1 MKLYRLMVSILCMAL
16 LMVLW
21 GCFPCVAEILV
32 RDGHVTGG
40 KDIDRKSF
48 TYDFALPAEIKHV
61 KQYKTELISMNLS
74 HVASVLEGFTQKP
87 RSGDSWGIMNSSQ
100 WPCTNFCYFEQNGKS
115 RDISQ
120 TNLAQELGIDK
131 STLSRFLTEKTNK
144 LSSDCLVAI
153 AGYFGVSTDFL
164 LGLTNIATR
173 KNYDIEALGLS
184 ASAAANLAQGRVRQ
198 EVVSQLLENL
208 KFAELTQQIAL
219 YQQGF
224 LASGVAAQ
232 NQFYSSMS
240 SLLLEHGKAHPEDRD
255 AAKEAVQQIQ
265 AFKRPIYADE
275 VDSMTRSFR
284 QILSEMK
291 QDGPERAKQSAITVK
306 ESLKESTDLLPR
318 ENGGLSVSPEG
329 VMNMLAMGLDQ
340 IEVPEAYRAEM
351 GAATDGLKQAISDY
365 FTTMYTIHMK
375 ELTLNERNTL
385 PDDSKQK
392 P

>member
-1 MKLYRLMVSILCMAL
+1 MQDKWLPGTLREKIRDLC
-16 LMVLW
+16 
-21 GCFPCVAEILV
+21 
-32 RDGHVTGG
+32 
-40 KDIDRKSF
+40 
-48 TYDFALPAEIKHV
+48 
-61 KQYKTELISMNLS
+61 
-74 HVASVLEGFTQKP
+74 
-87 RSGDSWGIMNSSQ
+87 
-100 WPCTNFCYFEQNGKS
+100 KS

-164 LGLTNIATR
+164 LGLTNIAVR

-198 EVVSQLLENL
+198 DVVCQLLENPR
-208 KFAELTQQIAL
+208 FAELTQQIAL
-219 YQQGF
+219 FQQGF

-255 AAKEAVQQIQ
+255 AAKEAFQQIQ

-291 QDGPERAKQSAITVK
+291 QDGP
-306 ESLKESTDLLPR
+306 
-318 ENGGLSVSPEG
+318 
-329 VMNMLAMGLDQ
+329 
-340 IEVPEAYRAEM
+340 
-351 GAATDGLKQAISDY
+351 
-365 FTTMYTIHMK
+365 
-375 ELTLNERNTL
+375 
-385 PDDSKQK
+385 
-392 P
+392 

>member
-1 MKLYRLMVSILCMAL
+1 MQDKWLPGTLREKIRDLC
-16 LMVLW
+16 
-21 GCFPCVAEILV
+21 
-32 RDGHVTGG
+32 
-40 KDIDRKSF
+40 
-48 TYDFALPAEIKHV
+48 
-61 KQYKTELISMNLS
+61 
-74 HVASVLEGFTQKP
+74 
-87 RSGDSWGIMNSSQ
+87 
-100 WPCTNFCYFEQNGKS
+100 KS

-164 LGLTNIATR
+164 LGLTNIAVR

-198 EVVSQLLENL
+198 DVVCQLLENPR
-208 KFAELTQQIAL
+208 FAELTQQIAL

-275 VDSMTRSFR
+275 VDSMIRSFR

-291 QDGPERAKQSAITVK
+291 QVGPERAKQSA
-306 ESLKESTDLLPR
+306 DLLPR

-385 PDDSKQK
+385 PDDSKRK

>member
-1 MKLYRLMVSILCMAL
+1 MQDKWLPGTLRERIRDLC
-16 LMVLW
+16 
-21 GCFPCVAEILV
+21 
-32 RDGHVTGG
+32 
-40 KDIDRKSF
+40 
-48 TYDFALPAEIKHV
+48 
-61 KQYKTELISMNLS
+61 
-74 HVASVLEGFTQKP
+74 
-87 RSGDSWGIMNSSQ
+87 
-100 WPCTNFCYFEQNGKS
+100 KS

-318 ENGGLSVSPEG
+318 ENGGLSVLPEG

>member
-1 MKLYRLMVSILCMAL
+1 MQEKWLPGTLRERIRDLC
-16 LMVLW
+16 
-21 GCFPCVAEILV
+21 
-32 RDGHVTGG
+32 
-40 KDIDRKSF
+40 
-48 TYDFALPAEIKHV
+48 
-61 KQYKTELISMNLS
+61 
-74 HVASVLEGFTQKP
+74 
-87 RSGDSWGIMNSSQ
+87 
-100 WPCTNFCYFEQNGKS
+100 KS

-173 KNYDIEALGLS
+173 NNYDIEALGLS

-198 EVVSQLLENL
+198 DVVCQLLENPR
-208 KFAELTQQIAL
+208 FAELTQQIAL

-284 QILSEMK
+284 QILSDMK
-291 QDGPERAKQSAITVK
+291 QDGPERAKQSAVTVK

-351 GAATDGLKQAISDY
+351 GAATDSLKQAISDY

-385 PDDSKQK
+385 PDDSKRK